1 MKALPSPLDH
11 APWRPRLP
19 RKFALTLA
27 LAAALGGCTSSSV
40 PSVDDAIASRIDR
53 LLPADVLLIG
63 EQHDAPAHHRIERE
77 VVEALARKQRLAALA
92 LEMAESG
99 NGTAHLPA
107 DATEAQAKTALSWDD
122 KAWPWTDYGPAVMAA
137 VRAGVP
143 VLGANLPRARMK
155 DAMADV
161 SLDAQLDAA
170 AMRVQQDAIRS
181 GHCDLLPATQIGP
194 MTRIQI
200 ARDRE
205 MAHTL
210 AQARVPG
217 RTVVLVSGAGHAVPA
232 IGVPQHLPTDLR
244 VRTVKLSTAPGA
256 GAAAAQDANDASGF
270 DAVWSTPPM
279 PDKDHCAELR
289 RSFGK

>member
-1 MKALPSPLDH
+1 MARMTFVRT
-11 APWRPRLP
+11 AVV
-19 RKFALTLA
+19 LTLA
-27 LAAALGGCTSSSV
+27 VALGGCASIGEAPT
-40 PSVDDAIASRIDR
+40 DATIADRIDR
-53 LLPADVLLIG
+53 LLPADVILIG
-63 EQHDAPAHHRIERE
+63 EQHDASAHQQIERA
-77 VVEALARKQRLAALA
+77 VVEALVQKQRLAALA

-107 DATEAQAKTALSWDD
+107 DASELLVKAALSWND
-122 KAWPWTDYGPAVMAA
+122 KAWPWTAYSPAVMTA

-161 SLDAQLDAA
+161 SLDSQLDAA
-170 AMRVQQDAIRS
+170 ALRVQQDAIRS

-194 MTRIQI
+194 MTRIQV

-217 RTVVLVSGAGHAVPA
+217 RTVVLLSGAGHAVPA

-244 VRTVKLSTAPGA
+244 VRSVKLSSAADTGTAAKQEDG
-256 GAAAAQDANDASGF
+256 GF

-289 RSFGK
+289 RTFGK

>member
-1 MKALPSPLDH
+1 MTAPVPLLDH
-11 APWRPRLP
+11 SARRSRPARRLAFT
-19 RKFALTLA
+19 FAFA
-27 LAAALGGCTSSSV
+27 LAAALAGCASSGA
-40 PSVDDAIASRIDR
+40 PSAGDTITHRIDR

-63 EQHDAPAHHRIERE
+63 EQHDAPTHHRIERE
-77 VVEALARKQRLAALA
+77 VVETLAGKRQLAALT

-99 NGTAHLPA
+99 NGTAHLSA
-107 DATEAQAKTALSWDD
+107 DATEAQARTALSWND
-122 KAWPWTDYGPAVMAA
+122 KAWPWADYGPAVMAA

-143 VLGANLPRARMK
+143 VLGANLPRGRMK

-170 AMRVQQDAIRS
+170 ALRVQQDAIRS

-205 MAHTL
+205 MARTL
-210 AQARVPG
+210 VQARVPG
-217 RTVVLVSGAGHAVPA
+217 LTVVLLSGAGHAVPA

-244 VRTVKLSTAPGA
+244 VRTIKLATAPEA
-256 GAAAAQDANDASGF
+256 GAPTAPDADGF
-270 DAVWSTPPM
+270 DAVWPTPPM
-279 PDKDHCAELR
+279 PAKDHCAALR
-289 RSFGK
+289 RSLGK

>member
-1 MKALPSPLDH
+1 MKSLSPLLNH
-11 APWRPRLP
+11 ATWPRRLLCT
-19 RKFALTLA
+19 FM
-27 LAAALGGCTSSSV
+27 LAAALGGCASTSA
-40 PSVDDAIASRIDR
+40 PSADEAIASRVDR

-63 EQHDAPAHHRIERE
+63 EQHDAPAHHQIERE
-77 VVEALARKQRLAALA
+77 VVEALVQKRRLAALA

-99 NGTAHLPA
+99 NVTAHLPA
-107 DATEAQAKTALSWDD
+107 DATEAQVKTALSWND
-122 KAWPWTDYGPAVMAA
+122 KAWPWANYSPAVMAA
-137 VRAGVP
+137 VRGGVP

-170 AMRVQQDAIRS
+170 ALRVQQDAIRS

-210 AQARVPG
+210 AHARVPG
-217 RTVVLVSGAGHAVPA
+217 RTVVLLSGAGHAVPA

-244 VRTVKLSTAPGA
+244 VRSVKLSSAPA
-256 GAAAAQDANDASGF
+256 DGAAATPDGTGF

-289 RSFGK
+289 RTLGK